1 MPKKYQKV
9 LNDLRSSVF
18 LSESGQNAD
27 HLLKLTNVAVKNL
40 IAHQGKGPIFP
51 VFKTKKISKII
62 EDAEIP
68 AAYNFDHESLLSELH
83 IDMQRSVKANSPY
96 MVKNI
101 IPQPSFIYLAT
112 YLAASLYMG
121 NAVTGEDAGEA
132 LKSELACAA
141 ALARLAGMDPHQAS
155 GVFTFG
161 GTGTNFYALKL
172 GLAKAAPDHLLNGL
186 KSNNFVVVGNQASH
200 YSQQTA
206 ANWLGIGQSNYEQV
220 KTNTDQTTNLEDLE
234 VTCRRLLK
242 SGKRLVC
249 IEAVGGTTSNM
260 AIDDIEAINEMREK
274 LIRDFNL
281 DYSPH
286 LHVDSV
292 LGWVWLNFVNYDF
305 ETNPLEFEPKI
316 LAKIK
321 QNTDK
326 IAKLR
331 FADSFGVDFHKSGY
345 IPYNSSM
352 VIFKDKGEFDLLKRQ
367 KDIMT
372 PLFHDEDE
380 YNPGIYTMETSRS
393 CANILATWTTLKS
406 FGQEG
411 YQVLLGH
418 ALTIRQLFVDA
429 HSRFNDAGLI
439 IENIDSCATDIF
451 IRCFETGTDVQK
463 EHTQELSDEDLL
475 KKNSKYTSDFFKWLT
490 TVRQDINPDI
500 AISKSSASFYN
511 HNGSPVVALRF
522 YLLNANSTEESTAFL
537 INYIIEAKEEFDKSY
552 TYSE

>member
-1 MPKKYQKV
+1 
-9 LNDLRSSVF
+9 
-18 LSESGQNAD
+18 
-27 HLLKLTNVAVKNL
+27 
-40 IAHQGKGPIFP
+40 
-51 VFKTKKISKII
+51 
-62 EDAEIP
+62 
-68 AAYNFDHESLLSELH
+68 
-83 IDMQRSVKANSPY
+83 
-96 MVKNI
+96 
-101 IPQPSFIYLAT
+101 
-112 YLAASLYMG
+112 MG

-141 ALARLAGMDPHQAS
+141 AFAKLAGMDPYQAS

-161 GTGTNFYALKL
+161 GTGTNFYALKI
-172 GLAKAAPDHLLNGL
+172 GLAKAAPDHLLDGL
-186 KSNNFVVVGNQASH
+186 TSNNFVVVGNQASH

-206 ANWLGIGQSNYEQV
+206 ANWLGIGQSNYIQV

-234 VTCRRLLK
+234 ATCRRLLK
-242 SGKRLVC
+242 EGKRLAC
-249 IEAVGGTTSNM
+249 IETVGGTTSNM
-260 AIDDIEAINEMREK
+260 AIDDIEEVYEMREK
-274 LIRDFNL
+274 LIRDFSL

-292 LGWVWLNFVNYDF
+292 LGWVWLNFVSYDF
-305 ETNPLEFEPKI
+305 EANPLEFEPRI
-316 LAKIK
+316 LSKIK

-331 FADSFGVDFHKSGY
+331 FADSFGIDFHKSGY

-352 VIFKDKGEFDLLKRQ
+352 VIFKNKDEFNLLKRQ

-418 ALTIRQLFVDA
+418 ALAMRYLFVDA
-429 HSRFNDAGLI
+429 HSRLNDVGLI
-439 IENIDSCATDIF
+439 IENIDSCATDVF
-451 IRCFETGTDVQK
+451 IRCFETGIDVQK
-463 EHTQELSDEDLL
+463 EHEEELSDDDLL
-475 KKNSKYTSDFFKWLT
+475 KKNSKYTSDFFKWFT
-490 TVRQDINPDI
+490 TVRQGPNPDI

-511 HNGSPVVALRF
+511 HNDSPVVALRF
-522 YLLNANSTEESTAFL
+522 YLLSSNNTEESIAFL
-537 INYIIEAKEEFDKSY
+537 INYIIEAKKEFDKSY
-552 TYSE
+552 AYSE